1 MQQRSETATGVLFA
15 IAAFTFWGLAP
26 IYFKA
31 VASVPAFEVL
41 AHRILWSVILL
52 LGLVSFAKQWPLTL
66 EIFNDKKKLKL
77 LMLSAILVAINWLTF
92 IWAVANNR
100 ILETSLG
107 YFINPLV
114 NVLLGMLFLKE
125 TLYRGQ
131 KIAVVLALS
140 AVLYQLIAFGSVPI
154 VALILAGSFG
164 FYGLVRKKVAVA
176 AVPGLTIETLLLLP
190 ICLGYLAYLI
200 ISKESSF
207 TPDNPQI
214 SGLLVLAGIVTTL
227 PLLWFNA
234 AATRLSLTTV
244 GFIQYL
250 GPSIT
255 FLLAIF
261 IYHEPFSTERLFV
274 FALIWCALIV
284 FTLDAWHRQR
294 RLNV

>member
-1 MQQRSETATGVLFA
+1 MTRE
-15 IAAFTFWGLAP
+15 I
-26 IYFKA
+26 IKD
-31 VASVPAFEVL
+31 
-41 AHRILWSVILL
+41 
-52 LGLVSFAKQWPLTL
+52 KQ
-66 EIFNDKKKLKL
+66 KLQL

-131 KIAVVLALS
+131 KIAVILALS
-140 AVLYQLIAFGSVPI
+140 AVIYQVIAFGSVPI
-154 VALILAGSFG
+154 VALVLATSFG
-164 FYGLVRKKVAVA
+164 FYGLVRKKIAVA
-176 AVPGLTIETLLLLP
+176 AVPGLTIETILLLP
-190 ICLGYLAYLI
+190 ICLAYLGYLI
-200 ISKESSF
+200 VSGTSSF
-207 TPDNPQI
+207 TPGQSDI
-214 SGLLVLAGIVTTL
+214 AGLLVLAGVVTTL
-227 PLLWFNA
+227 PLIWFNA

-261 IYHEPFSTERLFV
+261 IYDEPFSTERLVV

-284 FTLDAWHRQR
+284 FTLDAWQRQR